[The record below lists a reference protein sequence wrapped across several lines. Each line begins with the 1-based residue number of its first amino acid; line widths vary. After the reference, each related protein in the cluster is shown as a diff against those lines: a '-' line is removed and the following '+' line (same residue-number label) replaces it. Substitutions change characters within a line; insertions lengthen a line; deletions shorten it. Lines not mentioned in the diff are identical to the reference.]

1 MAHQANGAAEM
12 SIDIPT
18 TSSGTAK
25 RTADDEEHKVNGN
38 GTDSNKK
45 KKQVRVWCDGK
56 GPRAIPSLRR

>member
-1 MAHQANGAAEM
+1 M